1 MEDLYAKYS
10 KDFRKVVDNVFGEE
24 YPELADQLRANVS
37 RFAAYKSNYVKT
49 AFEDNSKA
57 FSGDDL
63 KAANEASKN
72 QFRSWTE
79 TELATASA
87 RARTAKQFSE
97 FNEPDRNEL
106 FPCLKWLPS
115 RAANPRITHTKF
127 YDRIWRKDDP
137 FWNNNA
143 PGTEWNCMCDVEEC
157 DDQPTD
163 NSQIKQPDIPK
174 GLEGNPASTGEVFTD
189 NASYIAKCKNP
200 SVPEAILKPIMERH
214 DEFVPYLK
222 DKNYTDQKFDWES
235 GGYKAVHKGHNFD
248 QNKGWYE
255 KAVAEAGM
263 KSGNY
268 ILLTEEL
275 DNVFKK
281 RFIEGLWNDEKFEI
295 SGKETATSNNIRDGL
310 KHCAKKPNTK
320 IAVLFF
326 PNNNFQLNTF
336 YEGLKKYNGLKN
348 DERQWKHFEK
358 IICIQNGTI
367 IYEKSHSLE

>member
-1 MEDLYAKYS
+1 MYAKYS
-10 KDFRKVVDNVFGEE
+10 KDFRNTVDRVSGEE
-24 YPELADQLRANVS
+24 YQELADQLRANVS

-97 FNEPDRNEL
+97 FNEHDRKEL

-127 YDRIWRKDDP
+127 YNRIWRKDDP

-163 NSQIKQPDIPK
+163 NSKVKQPIVPQ
-174 GLEGNPASTGEVFTD
+174 GLEGNPSVTGEIFTD
-189 NASYIAKCKNP
+189 KVGYIRKADDSVEKLALKIVRKDNSIWAKENLKSCKHPEVSKEIVFSSNGIDEYLNQNHDNYYIKNEAIRRMPQIIEKSEFKGITNYKGRISYI
-200 SVPEAILKPIMERH
+200 
-214 DEFVPYLK
+214 
-222 DKNYTDQKFDWES
+222 
-235 GGYKAVHKGHNFD
+235 
-248 QNKGWYE
+248 
-255 KAVAEAGM
+255 
-263 KSGNY
+263 
-268 ILLTEEL
+268 
-275 DNVFKK
+275 
-281 RFIEGLWNDEKFEI
+281 FETQI
-295 SGKETATSNNIRDGL
+295 SGKVNYLIANLQDDGVL
-310 KHCAKKPNTK
+310 RFYSISESEKVLIGIKK
-320 IAVLFF
+320 
-326 PNNNFQLNTF
+326 
-336 YEGLKKYNGLKN
+336 
-348 DERQWKHFEK
+348 
-358 IICIQNGTI
+358 
-367 IYEKSHSLE
+367 